1 MTEPITTME
10 FKVRGMTCA
19 GCVMSVEYAL
29 HQIKGV
35 QSVTVDY
42 LSGGQTRIE
51 FESDQVA
58 PEQIAKALHDAGY
71 VADFSISRNDDGQE
85 VVMSKSKQRASKRW
99 LTLFLLALMLTG
111 AGTVA
116 YVFSSHQEA
125 LPIGLGEVAVDGTGA
140 SMVLPIVPLEEYEF
154 TENSLDWFASDI
166 APANAVSPAFGERT
180 VQIPDPDSEVTILLA
195 GLAGCAT
202 CGIEAQ
208 TLAQLQNEYGT
219 DSIQTIFV
227 DIYNYGGPENLAW
240 FANMLEATNLIWTI
254 DADGSFKQGYQVD
267 IDSTVIMN
275 RSGEILYRDNVVTP
289 YETLKEQIE
298 MALVQS

>member
-10 FKVRGMTCA
+10 FKVQGMTCA
-19 GCVMSVEYAL
+19 GCVISVEYAL
-29 HQIKGV
+29 QQIEGV

-42 LSGGQTRIE
+42 LRGGRTRIE

-58 PEQIAKALHDAGY
+58 PEQIAKALTDAGY

-85 VVMSKSKQRASKRW
+85 VVMSKSKQRASKHW
-99 LTLFLLALMLTG
+99 LTLFLLALMLAG

-116 YVFSSHQEA
+116 YVFSSNQQA

-140 SMVLPIVPLEEYEF
+140 SMVLPIVPLEAYEF

-166 APANAVSPAFGERT
+166 APVSAVSPAFGDRT
-180 VQIPDPDSEVTILLA
+180 VQIPAQESQVTILLS

-208 TLAQLQNEYGT
+208 TLSRLQNEYGT
-219 DSIQTIFV
+219 EAVRVVFV

-240 FANMLEATNLIWTI
+240 FATMLEATNLTWTI
-254 DADGSFKQGYQVD
+254 DTDGFFKQAYQVD
-267 IDSTVIMN
+267 VDSTVIMD
-275 RSGEILYRDNVVTP
+275 RSGDILYRDHVVTP

-298 MALVQS
+298 IALARS

>member
-42 LSGGQTRIE
+42 LRGGRTRIE

-85 VVMSKSKQRASKRW
+85 VVTSKPKQSPSKRR
-99 LTLFLLALMLTG
+99 LTLFLLALMLAG

-140 SMVLPIVPLEEYEF
+140 SMVLPVVPLEEYEF

-166 APANAVSPAFGERT
+166 FGERT

-254 DADGSFKQGYQVD
+254 DTDGSFKQGYQVD